1 MSLAKLKKTHVIIIG
16 SVLCLIA
23 AVALFFL
30 MIKPQ
35 QEAYRAAKERY
46 DKASVL
52 GNQTAEN
59 QAIEDLNKAMNEVQ
73 LAQAQL
79 DTQMRRRMPDLSF
92 ARRDIGMLQL
102 WQEQIKTLG
111 PLLENFAR
119 DRNVKVIFSG
129 FDIPAP
135 PSNPNDPIFDQDVIV
150 FQLGNITVVGDFKRV
165 MDNVRRWNNCRR
177 LVMVGPPQLAGV
189 SPNLSATYALKCYIF
204 PAAKGGPKIPMA
216 GGQQVAQQPGM

>member
-1 MSLAKLKKTHVIIIG
+1 MSLAKLKKIHVIIIG

-119 DRNVKVIFSG
+119 DRTVKVIFSG
-129 FDIPAP
+129 FALPAP
-135 PSNPNDPIFDQDVIV
+135 PSNPNDPIFHQDVIV
-150 FQLGNITVVGDFKRV
+150 FQLGNITVVGDFKGVRE
-165 MDNVRRWNNCRR
+165 DGRRWNKCRR
-177 LVMVGPPQLAGV
+177 LVMVGPRRLAGV
-189 SPNLSATYALKCYIF
+189 SPN
-204 PAAKGGPKIPMA
+204 
-216 GGQQVAQQPGM
+216 